1 MNINLGKSLKEI
13 ISEGGDPI
21 SHRTRLCLEVDK
33 HPTTSIIRTNL
44 YSPLYDALSINLV
57 NHLRFHFYV
66 ENY

>member
-13 ISEGGDPI
+13 IGEGGDPV

-33 HPTTSIIRTNL
+33 HPTTSIIRNNL
-44 YSPLYDALSINLV
+44 YSPLHDIFVARLTMQ
-57 NHLRFHFYV
+57 LRFHFYV